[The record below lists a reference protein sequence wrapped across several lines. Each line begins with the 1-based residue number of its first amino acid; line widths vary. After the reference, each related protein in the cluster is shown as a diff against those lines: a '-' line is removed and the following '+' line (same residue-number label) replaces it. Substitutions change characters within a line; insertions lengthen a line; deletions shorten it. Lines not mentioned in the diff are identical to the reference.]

1 MADEITLTAANR
13 EVSGSGAVRRLRRTG
28 IVPAIYTS
36 EAGGSELIQLNRHD
50 FELLLQRHH
59 GASLVID
66 LQLEKGKAKKVLLKE
81 VQHDSLHDKILHAD
95 FLEISMTKKL
105 RVGVPLNLTGE
116 PVGVSAEG
124 GTLNH
129 LLRELEIECLPMD
142 IPSEILVDVS
152 GLKIGDLLRV
162 SDVTVDPALEIVAE
176 STVGVAGVE
185 APRVEEEPEVEEE
198 EGAEGEPEVIGDK
211 GEGED
216 PDAKPDAGEKEAAS
230 DES

>member
-13 EVSGSGAVRRLRRTG
+13 AVSGSGAARRLRRTG
-28 IVPAIYTS
+28 IVPAIYTG
-36 EAGGSELIQLNRHD
+36 EAGGSELIQLNGHD

-59 GASLVID
+59 GESLVID

-81 VQHDSLHDKILHAD
+81 VQHDPLHDNILHAD

-116 PVGVSAEG
+116 PIGVSAEG

-142 IPSEILVDVS
+142 IPEEILVDVS
-152 GLKIGDLLRV
+152 ALGIGGLLRV
-162 SDVTVDPALEIVAE
+162 SDVTVDPALEIIAE
-176 STVGVAGVE
+176 PTVGVAGVE
-185 APRVEEEPEVEEE
+185 APRVEEEPEVGEE
-198 EGAEGEPEVIGDK
+198 EGAEGEPKVIGDK
-211 GEGED
+211 GEGD
-216 PDAKPDAGEKEAAS
+216 APDSDEKEAAS